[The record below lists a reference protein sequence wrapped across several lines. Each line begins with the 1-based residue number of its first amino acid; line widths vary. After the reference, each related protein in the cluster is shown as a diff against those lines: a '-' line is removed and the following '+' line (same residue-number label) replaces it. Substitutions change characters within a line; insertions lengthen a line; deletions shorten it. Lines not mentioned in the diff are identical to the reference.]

1 MKKEILIPS
10 ITLFLI
16 CLVATLLLSMTNSVT
31 KEKIAAVE
39 KQQAEKARQLVL
51 PEAELFEQVEA
62 GDDVEI
68 MEGKNSAGETVGYTV
83 TTMDKSYGGDIKV
96 MTGLDPDGKVT
107 GVEILT
113 IDDTPGLGMNAKKK
127 GFRDQYKGKEAG
139 DLVVSKTASGDEIQ
153 AITGA
158 TKTSNAVTRCVNAAY
173 DAVFNKKGEN

>member
-1 MKKEILIPS
+1 MKKEILLPS
-10 ITLFLI
+10 VTLFFI

-31 KEKIAAVE
+31 KDKIAAVE

-51 PEAELFEQVEA
+51 PDAVSFDKVDA
-62 GDDVEI
+62 DGDTEI
-68 MEGKNSAGETVGYTV
+68 MEGKNLDGETVGYTV

-96 MTGLDPDGKVT
+96 MTGLDPEGKVT

-113 IDDTPGLGMNAKKK
+113 IDDTPGLGMNAKKE
-127 GFRDQYKGKEAG
+127 GFRNQYKDKEAG
-139 DLVVSKTASGDEIQ
+139 GLVVSKTASGDEIQ

>member
-51 PEAELFEQVEA
+51 PDAESFEQVEA
-62 GDDVEI
+62 ADDVEI

-96 MTGLDPDGKVT
+96 MTGLDADGKVT
-107 GVEILT
+107 GVEILK
-113 IDDTPGLGMNAKKK
+113 IDDTPGL
-127 GFRDQYKGKEAG
+127 
-139 DLVVSKTASGDEIQ
+139 
-153 AITGA
+153 
-158 TKTSNAVTRCVNAAY
+158 
-173 DAVFNKKGEN
+173 

>member
-31 KEKIAAVE
+31 KDKIAAVE

-51 PEAELFEQVEA
+51 PDAVSFEQLDASYE
-62 GDDVEI
+62 VEI
-68 MEGKNSAGETVGYTV
+68 MEGKNTAGDTVGYTV

-96 MTGLDPDGKVT
+96 MTGLDPEGKVT
-107 GVEILT
+107 GVEILM
-113 IDDTPGLGMNAKKK
+113 IDDTPGLGMNAKKEV
-127 GFRDQYKGKEAG
+127 FRNQYKDKEAG
-139 DLVVSKTASGDEIQ
+139 NLTVSKTAADDEIQ

-158 TKTSNAVTRCVNAAY
+158 TKTSDAVTRCVNAAY